1 MLPMKSHFQV
11 ISRDS
16 QSGLEGQI
24 ESSRVSDE
32 RDIENHR
39 TDLVPMLHS
48 FFSVVANGN
57 VG

>member
-39 TDLVPMLHS
+39 TDLVPML
-48 FFSVVANGN
+48 
-57 VG
+57 